1 MRDSTSNQTVT
12 AILQNYGL
20 TPTFIESLGKVT
32 KVYTNQ
38 GVYALKKIDA
48 NQGIDFIRY
57 VQSLYQSG
65 YNRIVPIYPTLDGRY
80 GILYNHQLYYLMP
93 WLANAEKGDH
103 SKLFRELAR
112 LHTLSAREVKVNKE
126 HRKAHFDKSIEE
138 LEREEALINELLG
151 EYERKIYMSPFE
163 LLFCTYYPTIKHAL
177 TFSKRKLNEW
187 YEATKEKDKARIVII
202 HGKLSNDHFL
212 FDEKGYGYFS
222 NFEKTSIGSPIHD
235 LLPFMVKTL
244 RGFPKESEELVEWL
258 YTYFKYF
265 PFQDEEMGLFLS
277 YLAQPSFI
285 IKTSERLFRE
295 GNKRQRHERRAVK
308 KLQRE
313 FWLLKNIEYVV
324 SRIDEIE
331 RHKKIQQQQEQQQE
345 EARND

>member
-1 MRDSTSNQTVT
+1 MRDSNTTQKAA

-20 TPTFIESLGKVT
+20 ELTFTESFGKIE

-38 GVYALKKIDA
+38 GVYALKKINADH
-48 NQGIDFIRY
+48 GIDFIKY
-57 VQSLYQSG
+57 IHSLYQSG

-80 GILYNHQLYYLMP
+80 GVLVDQELYYLMP
-93 WLANAEKGDH
+93 WLPNDEKGDQ

-112 LHTLSAREVKVNKE
+112 LHSLSAQEVKVNSE
-126 HRKAHFDKSIEE
+126 DRKVHYEKSIEE
-138 LEREEALINELLG
+138 LEREEEFINELMD
-151 EYERKIYMSPFE
+151 ECDKKIYMSPFE
-163 LLFCTYYPTIKHAL
+163 LLFCSYYHTIKHAL
-177 TFSKRKLNEW
+177 SFSKRKLTEW
-187 YEATKEKDKARIVII
+187 YEITKEKDKARIVIV

-222 NFEKTSIGSPIHD
+222 NFEKSTIGSPTHD
-235 LLPFMVKTL
+235 LLPFTVKTL
-244 RGFPKESEELVEWL
+244 RGYPKQSEELVEWL
-258 YTYFKYF
+258 YTYFKFF
-265 PFQDEEMGLFLS
+265 PFKEEEMGLFHS

-285 IKTSERLFRE
+285 IKTSEKLFRK
-295 GNKRQRHERRAVK
+295 GKERNERKAVK

-331 RHKKIQQQQEQQQE
+331 RHKKMQQQQE
-345 EARND
+345 EAQNE